1 MQFSFDQ
8 ILLSPGQTLLLHD
21 INWQLF
27 ETLLQELE
35 ETSATRLSY
44 SKGWLEVIVPLAQH
58 EYTKTLIGNLVE
70 ILLEELD
77 IEFLALGSTTF
88 KNEIMAQAVEADECF
103 YIQNEAKVRGQDR
116 LDLTID
122 PPPDLAIEIDITSR
136 TLFDNYEQ
144 LGIPELWR
152 YDGEKLE
159 INLLQDNHYV
169 ISASSAQFPDFPLQE
184 WIPYYLKKSKLV
196 GRNTALKEFRTRI
209 REKQNERPILR

>member
-1 MQFSFDQ
+1 MYTLPDLVMNNNAIDAVRS
-8 ILLSPGQTLLLHD
+8 SPHP
-21 INWQLF
+21 
-27 ETLLQELE
+27 
-35 ETSATRLSY
+35 TR
-44 SKGWLEVIVPLAQH
+44 A
-58 EYTKTLIGNLVE
+58 KTLIGNLVE

-122 PPPDLAIEIDITSR
+122 PPPDLAIEIDITFR

-169 ISASSAQFPDFPLQE
+169 ISASSAQFPDFPVQE
-184 WIPYYLKKSKLV
+184 WIHYYIKKSKLV
-196 GRNTALKEFRTRI
+196 GRNTALKEFKTRI
-209 REKQNERPILR
+209 REKISK

>member
-1 MQFSFDQ
+1 MQLSFDQ
-8 ILLSPGQTLLLHD
+8 IVLSPGQTLLLHD
-21 INWQLF
+21 INWQLL

-44 SKGWLEVIVPLAQH
+44 SKGWLEVMVPLAQH
-58 EYTKTLIGNLVE
+58 EYAKTLIGNLVE

-103 YIQNEAKVRGQDR
+103 YIQNEAKVRGKDR

-152 YDGEKLE
+152 YDGEK
-159 INLLQDNHYV
+159 YV
-169 ISASSAQFPDFPLQE
+169 ISASSAQFPNFSVQE
-184 WIPYYLKKSKLV
+184 WVPDYLKKSKLV
-196 GRNTALKEFRTRI
+196 GRNTAVKEFRTRV
-209 REKQNERPILR
+209 RENEPM

>member
-1 MQFSFDQ
+1 MQLSFDQ
-8 ILLSPGQTLLLHD
+8 IVLSPGQTLLLHD
-21 INWQLF
+21 INWQLL

-35 ETSATRLSY
+35 KSSATRLSY
-44 SKGWLEVIVPLAQH
+44 SKGYLEIMVPLAQH
-58 EYTKTLIGNLVE
+58 EYAKTLIGNLVE

-77 IEFLALGSTTF
+77 IEFFALGSTTF

-103 YIQNEAKVRGQDR
+103 YIQNEAKVRGKDR
-116 LDLTID
+116 LDLTIE

-152 YDGEKLE
+152 YDGDKLE

-169 ISASSAQFPDFPLQE
+169 ISTSSAQFPDFPVQE
-184 WIPYYLKKSKLV
+184 WVPDYLKKSKLV
-196 GRNTALKEFRTRI
+196 GRNNAVKEFRTRV
-209 REKQNERPILR
+209 REKIS